1 MTHDALF
8 SQVDLK
14 ASDDTV
20 TSKHNPLDDCKAC
33 MFNLSDKELGK
44 DISLWQVIMLF
55 LCVYVLLA
63 LLIDTVLPLPAETSM
78 LLNHIDTL
86 VCFIFIGDFIYQL
99 INSKNK
105 LEYLKWGWIDLVS
118 SIPNLQIFRW
128 GRFARLIR
136 ILRILRGIR
145 STKLLLKFLF
155 QNRAQGSFA
164 SVAMISFVL
173 VVFSSIAI
181 LNCEV
186 SAGSNIKTAKD
197 ALWWSFVTI
206 TTVGYGDYYPTTL
219 EGRIIAALLMT
230 AGVGLFGTF
239 TAYVASLFFESEK
252 QQEEEKMLL
261 ELKALRQQL
270 EKIEKALGEKERI

>member
-1 MTHDALF
+1 MLQRMKIIL
-8 SQVDLK
+8 SKVQ
-14 ASDDTV
+14 TV
-20 TSKHNPLDDCKAC
+20 TSKYNPLDDCEAC